1 MLQGICIAI
10 GCLCLLYYVIITVY
24 AGIRADFSWIWL
36 LAGGGFLTLA
46 WLIRMA
52 GQNPHSI
59 WSAAKGVCLAAAAAS
74 CCLIICLS
82 ALVIS
87 TMSAK
92 GSSQLD
98 YVVVLGAQ
106 VKGSVPSRALKKRL
120 DTALEYAQK
129 NTDTILILSGGQGQG
144 EDISEALC
152 MQEYLLEHGIREDRM
167 ILEDQS
173 VNTRENLLFSSR
185 LTGCEKHR
193 TGVLSNNFHV
203 YRALK
208 LAEELGYEK
217 AEGIAAPSD
226 MVMQVHYVVREA
238 FALVKEV
245 LRRSFF

>member
-1 MLQGICIAI
+1 MLG
-10 GCLCLLYYVIITVY
+10 
-24 AGIRADFSWIWL
+24 WL
-36 LAGGGFLTLA
+36 T
-46 WLIRMA
+46 RMA
-52 GQNPHSI
+52 WRNPHSV
-59 WSAAKGVCLAAAAAS
+59 WSAAKVICLTAAALI

-87 TMSAK
+87 GMSAK

-106 VKGSVPSRALKKRL
+106 VKGRVPSRALKKRL
-120 DTALEYAQK
+120 DTALEYAQR

-144 EDISEALC
+144 EDISEARC
-152 MQEYLLEHGIREDRM
+152 MQEFLMERGIGEDRL

-185 LTGCEKHR
+185 LTGCEKQR
-193 TGVLSNNFHV
+193 TGILSNNFHV

-217 AEGIAAPSD
+217 AEGIATPSD

-245 LRRSFF
+245 LRRGLFSVSGK